1 MPTSFFKR
9 KKQSLPIPTR
19 DILAELEQERAV
31 IVGSPST
38 TSTAAKKTQQ
48 AYMSLLQ
55 AERDAAGVGR
65 ERYND
70 PAGMGGRARYG
81 GGGQLIFELGMIG
94 IAAAFS
100 VVKAKPTDNDGTAT
114 GGAQPGAK
122 LQSRRR
128 S

>member
-9 KKQSLPIPTR
+9 KKQSLPTPTR

-31 IVGSPST
+31 IVGAPST

-55 AERDAAGVGR
+55 AERDI
-65 ERYND
+65 
-70 PAGMGGRARYG
+70 AGMGGRARYG

-94 IAAAFS
+94 IAAAFA
-100 VVKAKPTDNDGTAT
+100 VVKAKPTDNGRWHRNRGRTAW
-114 GGAQPGAK
+114 G
-122 LQSRRR
+122 
-128 S
+128 

>member
-9 KKQSLPIPTR
+9 KKQSLPTATR

-48 AYMSLLQ
+48 AYMKMQQAYMSLLQ

-65 ERYND
+65 E
-70 PAGMGGRARYG
+70 AGMGGRARYG

-94 IAAAFS
+94 IAAAFA
-100 VVKAKPTDNDGTAT
+100 VVKAKPTDNGRWHRNKGRTAW
-114 GGAQPGAK
+114 G
-122 LQSRRR
+122 
-128 S
+128 